1 MVASGSALGSGE
13 FMDQLDHV
21 IHSGEFLISPSAGWW
36 LRTYMIMPNEVK
48 STGPKGFLL
57 KGDVLKHIEDNKL
70 EKGKRVGASP
80 SKASAPKQE
89 KKAPAPKGKASPPV
103 DPNDPFQ

>member
-1 MVASGSALGSGE
+1 M
-13 FMDQLDHV
+13 

-48 STGPKGFLL
+48 STGPKGYLI
-57 KGDVLKHIEDNKL
+57 KGDVLKHIEVNKL
-70 EKGKRVGASP
+70 EKGNRISNYH
-80 SKASAPKQE
+80 SKENTSKQS
-89 KKAPAPKGKASPPV
+89 KKSLAPKGNSSPPV